1 MLKTPSTV
9 FSACKNGPVLCN
21 GLLYHSK
28 IIIVNAPFYWNQL
41 TIKTL
46 FGRISKFFNKFQG
59 CFTQSGTLEQ
69 YSRPS
74 CGTSLQQHLQNF
86 NFQLKYSFRKKD
98 CGYSS
103 WWITIKVKFFRF
115 VSRCS
120 HVWCRSR
127 RFDCILLVFFRR
139 WGRLVM
145 RDLIKH
151 DALLWLVVFQ
161 QLWLV
166 HFDPCCSLSDLLP
179 RRSAVARLSCCC
191 VFWSWAPTLLEFLFH
206 YPCWCC

>member
-1 MLKTPSTV
+1 MRGKFTISSIKFHV
-9 FSACKNGPVLCN
+9 NFFSVVLDN
-21 GLLYHSK
+21 AVWWKRLWLF
-28 IIIVNAPFYWNQL
+28 IVVNN
-41 TIKTL
+41 
-46 FGRISKFFNKFQG
+46 NK
-59 CFTQSGTLEQ
+59 
-69 YSRPS
+69 
-74 CGTSLQQHLQNF
+74 
-86 NFQLKYSFRKKD
+86 KVSF
-98 CGYSS
+98 S
-103 WWITIKVKFFRF
+103 F

-127 RFDCILLVFFRR
+127 RFNCILLVFFRR

-179 RRSAVARLSCCC
+179 QRSAVARLSCCC
-191 VFWSWAPTLLEFLFH
+191 VFWSWASMLLEFLFH
-206 YPCWCC
+206 YPCWCLYESYMKCMLFTRKCCLQGSGKMEFD

>member
-1 MLKTPSTV
+1 MQNWPITFTYQICNVRVTKNCSVDSDDFCSGQSLVSTT
-9 FSACKNGPVLCN
+9 N
-21 GLLYHSK
+21 
-28 IIIVNAPFYWNQL
+28 
-41 TIKTL
+41 
-46 FGRISKFFNKFQG
+46 
-59 CFTQSGTLEQ
+59 
-69 YSRPS
+69 
-74 CGTSLQQHLQNF
+74 
-86 NFQLKYSFRKKD
+86 
-98 CGYSS
+98 
-103 WWITIKVKFFRF
+103 FFRTTLTWMIVVDDWQLNDTNKKLSFSF

-127 RFDCILLVFFRR
+127 RFDWILLVLFRR

-161 QLWLV
+161 QLWFV

-179 RRSAVARLSCCC
+179 RRSSVARLSCCC
-191 VFWSWAPTLLEFLFH
+191 VSWSWASTLLEFLFH

>member
-1 MLKTPSTV
+1 MQIFTLNITRVVWSRVTNLLDLWYFCQRNPLFYHLNLIPKTKTV
-9 FSACKNGPVLCN
+9 LVMTDMTES
-21 GLLYHSK
+21 
-28 IIIVNAPFYWNQL
+28 
-41 TIKTL
+41 IKA
-46 FGRISKFFNKFQG
+46 KFL
-59 CFTQSGTLEQ
+59 S
-69 YSRPS
+69 
-74 CGTSLQQHLQNF
+74 
-86 NFQLKYSFRKKD
+86 
-98 CGYSS
+98 
-103 WWITIKVKFFRF
+103 F

-127 RFDCILLVFFRR
+127 RFNCILLVFFRR

-191 VFWSWAPTLLEFLFH
+191 VFWSWASTLLEFLFH